1 MPKILLL
8 TRYDRLGAS
17 SRVRFL
23 QFLPGLAQRGFEVDV
38 SPLLDDVYVRSLYGG
53 QGSGVRGIVGAYVR
67 RTAALMRRR
76 RYDLIWLEK
85 EALPWIPA
93 GIEALMRRG
102 VPFVVDLDDAWFHR
116 YEHHAYAAVR
126 LPLRGK
132 IDAVMR
138 AASVVVAGNEYVA
151 ERARSAGARRIEVI
165 PSVVDMARYPPEV
178 MDRMPH
184 PGGPIVVGWI
194 GIPLNVHY
202 LKRIEPAF
210 RRFASTRDVRL
221 RVVGAR
227 APAEFAGLPVDA
239 YAWSEGKEVDRID
252 GFDIGIMPLD
262 DTPWEQGKC
271 AYKLIQMMAA
281 GKPVIASPVG
291 ANRRV
296 VRHGVNGFL
305 ADTPEEWT
313 AAFQQLATDPGLRI
327 RMGLEARRTVAEDY
341 TLAGVLPR
349 LATVLSEAAAR

>member
-1 MPKILLL
+1 MPKVLLL

-53 QGSGVRGIVGAYVR
+53 RSSGAGSILRAYVR

-85 EALPWIPA
+85 EALPWIP
-93 GIEALMRRG
+93 GWIEALMRPR

-116 YEHHAYAAVR
+116 YEHHPYAAVR
-126 LPLRGK
+126 ALLSGK

-138 AASVVVAGNEYVA
+138 AASVVVAGNDYVA
-151 ERARSAGARRIEVI
+151 ERARSAGARQIEII
-165 PSVVDMARYPPEV
+165 PSVVDLARYPPMATDPTPSPE
-178 MDRMPH
+178 R
-184 PGGPIVVGWI
+184 PIVVGWI
-194 GIPLNVHY
+194 GIPLNAHY

-210 RRFASTRDVRL
+210 RQFASTRDVRL
-221 RVVGAR
+221 RVIGSR
-227 APAEFAGLPVDA
+227 APAEFAGLPVDP
-239 YAWSEGKEVDRID
+239 YAWSEAREIDRIG
-252 GFDIGIMPLD
+252 GFDIGVMPLD

-296 VRHGVNGFL
+296 VQHGVNGFL
-305 ADTPEEWT
+305 AETPAEWT
-313 AAFQQLATDPGLRI
+313 AAFEQLAADPAMRN
-327 RMGLEARRTVAEDY
+327 RMGQEARRTVAEGY
-341 TLAGVLPR
+341 TLATVLPR
-349 LATVLSEAAAR
+349 LADILGNAARR

>member
-1 MPKILLL
+1 MPKVLLL

-53 QGSGVRGIVGAYVR
+53 QGSGVGGILRAYVR

-76 RYDLIWLEK
+76 HYDLIWLEK
-85 EALPWIPA
+85 EALPWIP
-93 GIEALMRRG
+93 GWIEALMRPR

-116 YEHHAYAAVR
+116 YEHHSNAAVR
-126 LPLRGK
+126 GLLSNK

-138 AASVVVAGNEYVA
+138 AASIVVAGNDYVA
-151 ERARSAGARRIEVI
+151 ERARAAGARQIEII
-165 PSVVDMARYPPEV
+165 PSVIDLARYPAAATAP
-178 MDRMPH
+178 RS
-184 PGGPIVVGWI
+184 GGPIVVGWI

-202 LKRIEPAF
+202 LKRIEPAL

-227 APAEFAGLPVDA
+227 APAEFAGLPVDP
-239 YAWSEGKEVDRID
+239 YAWSEAREIDRID
-252 GFDIGIMPLD
+252 AFDIGVMPLD
-262 DTPWEQGKC
+262 DTPWERGKC

-305 ADTPEEWT
+305 AETPEEWT
-313 AAFQQLATDPGLRI
+313 SAFEQLAADPDLRI
-327 RMGLEARRTVAEDY
+327 RMGLEARRTVAEGY
-341 TLAGVLPR
+341 TLSAVLPR
-349 LATVLSEAAAR
+349 QAAILSAAAAR